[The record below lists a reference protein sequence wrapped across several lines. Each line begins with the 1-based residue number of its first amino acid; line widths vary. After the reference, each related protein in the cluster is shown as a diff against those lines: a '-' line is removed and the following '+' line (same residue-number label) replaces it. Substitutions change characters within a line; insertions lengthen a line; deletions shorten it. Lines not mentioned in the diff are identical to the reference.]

1 MRAPGAGPK
10 GNCTTYPRVTDA
22 GYSSAMVAELG
33 DEDGGEPV
41 QLDWTPVRAIYETD
55 LSTLNALCHHYGISR
70 EALLAR
76 AARNRWD
83 DQRRTNDDL
92 KLLDR
97 LMWAIERLI
106 DRMGQIE
113 LQDSDGS
120 KEAAALGRLV
130 TTLDKM
136 IELRERKIAKP
147 EVQPSAEMV
156 ELRKRIDRRLKEL
169 GVK

>member
-1 MRAPGAGPK
+1 
-10 GNCTTYPRVTDA
+10 
-22 GYSSAMVAELG
+22 MVEELG
-33 DEDGGEPV
+33 DEDGGGAPLA
-41 QLDWTPVRAIYETD
+41 LDWTQMRAVYEAD
-55 LSTLNALCHHYGISR
+55 LSTLNALCHHFGISR
-70 EALLAR
+70 EAVSAR
-76 AARNRWD
+76 ATRNRWSD
-83 DQRRTNDDL
+83 ERRTNDDL

-106 DRMGQIE
+106 DRMGQID
-113 LQDSDGS
+113 LQNSDGS

-130 TTLDKM
+130 TTLDRM

-147 EVQPSAEMV
+147 ELKPSAEMV

>member
-1 MRAPGAGPK
+1 MVEEMG
-10 GNCTTYPRVTDA
+10 DA
-22 GYSSAMVAELG
+22 
-33 DEDGGEPV
+33 DGGAPLA
-41 QLDWTPVRAIYETD
+41 LDWTQMRAVYEAD
-55 LSTLNALCHHYGISR
+55 LSTLNALCHQFGISR
-70 EALLAR
+70 EVLSAR
-76 AARNRWD
+76 ATRNRWSD
-83 DQRRTNDDL
+83 ERRTNDDL

-106 DRMGQIE
+106 DRMGQID
-113 LQDSDGS
+113 LQNSDGS

-147 EVQPSAEMV
+147 ELKPSAEMV
-156 ELRKRIDRRLKEL
+156 ELRQRIDRRLKEL

>member
-1 MRAPGAGPK
+1 
-10 GNCTTYPRVTDA
+10 
-22 GYSSAMVAELG
+22 MVEELG
-33 DEDGGEPV
+33 DEDGGGAPLA
-41 QLDWTPVRAIYETD
+41 LDWTQMRAVYEAD
-55 LSTLNALCHHYGISR
+55 LSTLNALCHHFGISR

-76 AARNRWD
+76 VTRNRWSD
-83 DQRRTNDDL
+83 ERRTNDDL

-106 DRMGQIE
+106 DRMGQID
-113 LQDSDGS
+113 LQNSDGS

-130 TTLDKM
+130 TTLDRM

-147 EVQPSAEMV
+147 ELKPSAEMV

>member
-1 MRAPGAGPK
+1 
-10 GNCTTYPRVTDA
+10 
-22 GYSSAMVAELG
+22 MVEELG
-33 DEDGGEPV
+33 DEDSGGLV
-41 QLDWTPVRAIYETD
+41 GLDWTPVRAVYETD
-55 LSTLNALCHHYGISR
+55 LTTLNALCHHYGIGR
-70 EALLAR
+70 GALLAR
-76 AARNRWD
+76 ATRNRWSD
-83 DQRRTNDDL
+83 ERRTNDDL

-113 LQDSDGS
+113 LHESDGS
-120 KEAAALGRLV
+120 REAAALGRLV

-147 EVQPSAEMV
+147 EAQPSAEMV
-156 ELRKRIDRRLKEL
+156 ELRKRIDRRLQEL

>member
-1 MRAPGAGPK
+1 
-10 GNCTTYPRVTDA
+10 
-22 GYSSAMVAELG
+22 MVAEMG
-33 DEDGGEPV
+33 DEGRSV
-41 QLDWTPVRAIYETD
+41 QAGFDWAAVRRDYAANEMTINAICD
-55 LSTLNALCHHYGISR
+55 RHGLSQPALFQ
-70 EALLAR
+70 R
-76 AARNRWD
+76 AKSCRWD
-83 DQRRTNDDL
+83 SEGSPRTNDDL

-97 LMWAIERLI
+97 LMWAMERLI

-130 TTLDKM
+130 STLDRM

-147 EVQPSAEMV
+147 EAQPSAEMV

>member
-1 MRAPGAGPK
+1 
-10 GNCTTYPRVTDA
+10 
-22 GYSSAMVAELG
+22 MVEKLG
-33 DEDGGEPV
+33 DEEGDGGPV
-41 QLDWTPVRAIYETD
+41 ELDWTPVRAVYEMD

-76 AARNRWD
+76 ATRNRWND
-83 DQRRTNDDL
+83 ERRTNDDL

-97 LMWAIERLI
+97 LMWAVERLI

-147 EVQPSAEMV
+147 ELQPSAEMV